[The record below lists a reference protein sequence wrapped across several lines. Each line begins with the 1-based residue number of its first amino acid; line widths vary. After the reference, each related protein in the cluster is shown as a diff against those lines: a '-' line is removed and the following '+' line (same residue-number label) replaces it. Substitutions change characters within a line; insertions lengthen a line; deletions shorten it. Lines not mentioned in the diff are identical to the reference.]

1 MGGSGGEGGAQTGL
15 GGGHVGGSCEGG
27 KGKDLVSDYDDTASG
42 VDRAM
47 RAAVIRRHSVLC
59 ERHAAFAHAV
69 LQ

>member
-1 MGGSGGEGGAQTGL
+1 MAAAEMLAAAAKAAGGR
-15 GGGHVGGSCEGG
+15 V
-27 KGKDLVSDYDDTASG
+27 LVSDYDDMSRG

-59 ERHAAFAHAV
+59 ERHAAFAHAT